1 MHVARLGALGRVSVT
16 GNFDQ
21 QRAHGRAELGLE
33 EQIQNLAALRFGII
47 LEQNRG
53 GAAAAHRADAV
64 EAFAAGIALEIN
76 GLVRKRRRKTKH
88 QTDHQGYKWFN
99 RQKTFGICHKDF

>member
-1 MHVARLGALGRVSVT
+1 MWLGSAPCVELPSP

-47 LEQNRG
+47 LQQNRSR
-53 GAAAAHRADAV
+53 AAPPPLTAPMPSV
-64 EAFAAGIALEIN
+64 
-76 GLVRKRRRKTKH
+76 KRLPPASPFRT
-88 QTDHQGYKWFN
+88 
-99 RQKTFGICHKDF
+99 